1 MKDAEHT
8 IERLL
13 AGLRDAEPQPGIE
26 HRILDAIQARKTL
39 ASVPFWKRQRPQSF
53 QAFAIW
59 LASALAVTGA
69 LVAIALHLRSRVPAE
84 RSQPPTL
91 ALRQESP
98 VEAITQKA
106 PVQGRRPASRV
117 WSKHSR
123 TMTPKADFRAAS
135 FPAPPLPLTEQ
146 EKLLLRL
153 AHRRNPEDTT
163 ILNPAAQ
170 AAQSAKANEQFQQFF
185 QMSATEMRNQ
195 IE

>member
-1 MKDAEHT
+1 MKDAEPT

-26 HRILDAIQARKTL
+26 HRILEAMQARETV
-39 ASVPFWKRQRPQSF
+39 ASVPYWKRLQPQTF
-53 QAFAIW
+53 PAFAIW
-59 LASALAVTGA
+59 LASALAITAA
-69 LVAIALHLRSRVPAE
+69 LAAIALDQRWRIPAD
-84 RSQPPTL
+84 SSPAPTL
-91 ALRQESP
+91 AIRQERP
-98 VEAITQKA
+98 AELITQKA
-106 PVQGRRPASRV
+106 PAPARRTVSRV

-123 TMTPKADFRAAS
+123 TVTAVPDLQTAS
-135 FPAPPLPLTEQ
+135 FPAPPLPLTDQ

-153 AHRRNPEDTT
+153 AHRRDPEDTA

-185 QMSATEMRNQ
+185 RMNATEMRKQ

>member
-1 MKDAEHT
+1 MKDAEPT

-26 HRILDAIQARKTL
+26 HRILEAMQARETV
-39 ASVPFWKRQRPQSF
+39 ASVSFWNRLRPQTLP
-53 QAFAIW
+53 AFAIW
-59 LASALAVTGA
+59 LVSALAITGA
-69 LVAIALHLRSRVPAE
+69 FIAIALHQRWRIPAD
-84 RSQPPTL
+84 SSYPPTL
-91 ALRQESP
+91 AVRQKSP
-98 VEAITQKA
+98 SEAIRQKA
-106 PVQGRRPASRV
+106 PVPARRPASRV

-123 TMTPKADFRAAS
+123 PVIPVPDLRAAS

-153 AHRRNPEDTT
+153 TQRRNPEDTA

-185 QMSATEMRNQ
+185 GLNATEMRNQ

>member
-1 MKDAEHT
+1 MKDAEPT

-26 HRILDAIQARKTL
+26 HRILEAMQARETV
-39 ASVPFWKRQRPQSF
+39 ASVSFWNRLRLQTLP
-53 QAFAIW
+53 AFAIW
-59 LASALAVTGA
+59 LASALAITGA
-69 LVAIALHLRSRVPAE
+69 FVAIALHQRWRVPVDS
-84 RSQPPTL
+84 RHLPTL
-91 ALRQESP
+91 AVRQKSP
-98 VEAITQKA
+98 AEAITQKA
-106 PVQGRRPASRV
+106 PVPVRRPASRG

-123 TMTPKADFRAAS
+123 PVIPVPDLRAAS

-153 AHRRNPEDTT
+153 AHRRNPEDTA

-185 QMSATEMRNQ
+185 RMNATEMRKQ

>member
-1 MKDAEHT
+1 MKDAEPT

-26 HRILDAIQARKTL
+26 HRILEAMQARETV
-39 ASVPFWKRQRPQSF
+39 ASVPFWNRLRPQTLP
-53 QAFAIW
+53 AFAIW
-59 LASALAVTGA
+59 LVTALAITGA
-69 LVAIALHLRSRVPAE
+69 FVAIALHQRWRVPAD
-84 RSQPPTL
+84 SSHPSTL
-91 ALRQESP
+91 AVRQESP
-98 VEAITQKA
+98 AEAITQPA
-106 PVQGRRPASRV
+106 PVPARRPASRV

-123 TMTPKADFRAAS
+123 TAVPVSDLQAAG

-153 AHRRNPEDTT
+153 AHGRDPEDTA

-170 AAQSAKANEQFQQFF
+170 AAQSARANEQFQQFF
-185 QMSATEMRNQ
+185 QMNAAEMRNQ